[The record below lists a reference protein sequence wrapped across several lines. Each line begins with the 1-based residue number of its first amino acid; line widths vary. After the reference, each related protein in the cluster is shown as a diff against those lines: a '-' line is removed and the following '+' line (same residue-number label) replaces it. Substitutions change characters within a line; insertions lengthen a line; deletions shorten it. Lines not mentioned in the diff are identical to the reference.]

1 MRLKKACNKVFKE
14 LREDE
19 GYYLSWQANIAM
31 SFYDE
36 YGRKKKRNKYLNK
49 KELHKISN
57 DAAKKFLNLLIKK

>member
-1 MRLKKACNKVFKE
+1 MKLSKACKKVFKE

-19 GYYLSWQANIAM
+19 GYYISWQANIAM

-36 YGRKKKRNKYLNK
+36 YWKKKNNNKYLNK
-49 KELHKISN
+49 EEIHKIAN